1 MPAPLGPIPQPK
13 KKKQKKKKKKKKTN
27 EMCCLERKKIYF
39 LFFPSCTKFGIID
52 IFLAKNER
60 KKINANYW
68 ERKYLVRV

>member
-1 MPAPLGPIPQPK
+1 VSCYKPSYISHVLTL
-13 KKKQKKKKKKKKTN
+13 KTN